1 METSDWI
8 AIYSMVAS
16 VLIATIGSALYAS
29 FRIGGSNEKLMSMAI
44 SIDKLENTMERN
56 TKELR
61 EEFKELREDSKELR
75 EDTKEL
81 RDETKELRDDVA
93 GLRADVG
100 EIRIEMTEIRVKV
113 DELWRDHVEGRR

>member
-16 VLIATIGSALYAS
+16 ILIATIGSALYAS
-29 FRIGGSNEKLMSMAI
+29 FRIGGSNEKLMSITI

-61 EEFKELREDSKELR
+61 EDTKELR

-81 RDETKELRDDVA
+81 RDDVSE
-93 GLRADVG
+93 LRADVG

-113 DELWRDHVEGRR
+113 DELWRDHIDSRR